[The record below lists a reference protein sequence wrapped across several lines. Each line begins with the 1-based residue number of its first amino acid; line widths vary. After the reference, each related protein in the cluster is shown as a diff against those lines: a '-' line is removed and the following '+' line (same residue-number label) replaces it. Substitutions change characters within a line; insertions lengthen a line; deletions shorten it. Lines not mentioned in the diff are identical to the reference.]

1 MARRALF
8 LLLTSCRLNDVVAF
22 YTKNLLNFFSTGM
35 RVKHT
40 NDKNLDLNVPVEPF
54 FIDEE
59 PPEEIMITHDLPA
72 ITIQPIPSD
81 DRNTWHDKLGFLIP
95 NDLLPY
101 VTEEPIYVSKNQEKL
116 KGKHH
121 TPEFRESMVSDL
133 IHFQDHFHK
142 QISKLTDRRQLYQ
155 DNLDKGKSVS
165 KNKTRLEQLEQD
177 FAKFKVAYHSVIDTR
192 AIHHR
197 LKGDTTDDTK
207 ELEFRPHKRS
217 DNMSLDNIRHTG
229 SVKKFRSDLLT
240 TDDVNV
246 SIFQDL

>member
-1 MARRALF
+1 
-8 LLLTSCRLNDVVAF
+8 
-22 YTKNLLNFFSTGM
+22 
-35 RVKHT
+35 
-40 NDKNLDLNVPVEPF
+40 
-54 FIDEE
+54 
-59 PPEEIMITHDLPA
+59 MITHDLPA

-121 TPEFRESMVSDL
+121 TPEEKRAYSLRARHWGTSTHTLEFRESMVSDL